1 MSMLGCGASYSSCAT
16 LGRAGSHLQM
26 AGGGGDSF
34 DYLGPSHADMCWGV
48 AANSVQFGEVPG
60 SEIIT
65 IDATLLHSIE
75 TRETAI
81 ADVCLCMYRQGFVH
95 WCDSF
100 WKVTD
105 F

>member
-34 DYLGPSHADMCWGV
+34 DNLGPSHADMCWGV

-60 SEIIT
+60 SEIIK
-65 IDATLLHSIE
+65 IDARLLHSIK
-75 TRETAI
+75 TREPTI
-81 ADVCLCMYRQGFVH
+81 ACVLLSMYRQGSVRWF
-95 WCDSF
+95 DSF

-105 F
+105 C

>member
-1 MSMLGCGASYSSCAT
+1 
-16 LGRAGSHLQM
+16 M

-34 DYLGPSHADMCWGV
+34 DNLGPSHADMCWGV

-65 IDATLLHSIE
+65 IDARLQHSIK
-75 TRETAI
+75 TREPAI

-95 WCDSF
+95 WFDSF